1 MAGRSRG
8 SRPGDSLLA
17 SAEGEGHPMV
27 PNFVPYGTKFRCPVR
42 PCDLLVP
49 GENWSARAIRTR
61 YFAFKS
67 RCLYPATAA
76 FASTSKFPPA
86 TREKL
91 RPKAG

>member
-42 PCDLLVP
+42 PCDPSVP
-49 GENWSARAIRTR
+49 GEDSYARDSHALFRFQVPLSVPGDGGFRINQ
-61 YFAFKS
+61 
-67 RCLYPATAA
+67 
-76 FASTSKFPPA
+76 
-86 TREKL
+86 
-91 RPKAG
+91 